1 MGRNS
6 TAQFVLSFILS
17 LFLLGTAFAQTGKIA
32 GTVSDGDNGDVLV
45 GVNVEVLNEFTG
57 AATDGNGEYVITVG
71 AGTYTVRITS
81 IGYETVDKE
90 VTVNAG
96 ETTHLDFE
104 TSQTIAELADV
115 VVVIG
120 SRAQRPRTATETV
133 VPVDV
138 LDIQQLV
145 SQAPQVTLNEILN
158 YVAPSF
164 SSNTQTISD
173 GTDHIDP
180 ASLRGLGPDQV
191 LVLINGKRRHT
202 TSLVNVNGTFGRGN
216 VGTDLNAIPTASIK
230 RVEVLRD
237 GAAAQYGSDAI
248 AGVINIVLRDAT
260 DKLNVT
266 ANSGAYYSSE
276 SEGTSDGEFKN
287 VSMNYGLPI
296 GEDGGFIN
304 MTGSYE
310 DRNPTN
316 RMKEWGGQIFAG
328 FNDPNYTGDPGDDI
342 TEDEL
347 VRRGQKRSDYNMRV
361 GQSAYKSG
369 AAFMNMVLPTSKTSE
384 MYAFGGISYRNG
396 NSAGFYRLP
405 YQERTVTNVYEN
417 GFLPEINS
425 NIHDQS
431 FAIGIRGKAKG
442 WNLDLSNTWGR
453 NSFQFQIGNTLN
465 ASLEDATK
473 TSYNSGGFAFTQNTA
488 NFDATRH
495 IDDMMEGF
503 NMAFG
508 FEYRYENYEIF
519 AGEEG
524 SYAKYDKNGDIVT
537 PNTPDSLI
545 VKGPN
550 GKARPGGAQ
559 VFPGFRPANELNAY
573 RSSFAFYTDL
583 ELDLT
588 ENIFGGF
595 AYRFEDYSDFG
606 STNNIKFTGRIKLA
620 DDYAVRG
627 AFSTGFR
634 APSLH
639 QINFN
644 ATSTLF
650 VDGIP
655 NEIGTFSND
664 SRVAQILGIPKLK
677 EEISQNLS
685 LGVTGNLPELQLT
698 VTIDAYQI
706 NIQDRVVKTGTF
718 KPSFDDNG
726 NPASAKD
733 AELESLLSSVNA
745 TGAAFFANAI
755 DTKTQGVDVVISHR
769 YDISDDAFLRTDISG
784 TYSET
789 VREGDIHSSDLLKD
803 KESTYFDETSRI
815 YLESAVPHT
824 KINLTETYTRTNWNA
839 MLRGVYFGEVQ
850 EATNNVDNQQTFAGK
865 WVFDASVGYKVLNHT
880 WLTVGIN
887 NLLDT
892 YPDNAIAANQSS
904 GRFLYSRRSKQFGVN
919 GRYLFSR
926 LSFNL

>member
-1 MGRNS
+1 MGRLS
-6 TAQFVLSFILS
+6 TYRIIFSFFIS
-17 LFLLGTAFAQTGKIA
+17 LFLLGTAFGQTGKIA
-32 GTVSDGDNGDVLV
+32 GSVYDADNGDPLV
-45 GVNVEVLNEFTG
+45 GVNVEVLDQFTG
-57 AATDGNGEYVITVG
+57 AATDGNGEYVITIAEG
-71 AGTYTVRITS
+71 SYTLRITI
-81 IGYETVDKE
+81 IGYESVDKD
-90 VTVNAG
+90 VKVISG
-96 ETTHLDFE
+96 ETTRIDFE
-104 TSQTIAELADV
+104 TNQTIAELADV

-120 SRAQRPRTATETV
+120 SRAQRPRTSTESV

-138 LDIQQLV
+138 IDIQQLV
-145 SQAPQVTLNEILN
+145 SQAPQVTVNEILN
-158 YVAPSF
+158 YAAPSF

-216 VGTDLNAIPTASIK
+216 VGTDLNSIPSAAIK

-266 ANSGAYYSSE
+266 TNAGSYYSSE
-276 SEGTSDGEFKN
+276 SEGDNDGSYEN
-287 VSMNYGLPI
+287 VSMNYGLPL
-296 GEDGGFIN
+296 GTEGGFIN
-304 MTGSYE
+304 FTGSYE
-310 DRNPTN
+310 DRDPTN
-316 RMKEWGGQIFAG
+316 RMKEWEGQIFAG
-328 FNDPNYTGDPGDDI
+328 YNSTDPNYSGDPDADI
-342 TEDEL
+342 TDAEL
-347 VRRGQKRSDYNMRV
+347 ARRGQTRSDYNMRV
-361 GQSAYKSG
+361 GQAAYKSG
-369 AAFMNMVLPTSKTSE
+369 SVFLNMAIPTSKTSE
-384 MYAFGGISYRNG
+384 VYAFGGLSYRNG

-405 YQERTVTNVYEN
+405 YQERTVTSVYHN

-425 NIHDQS
+425 IIHDRS

-442 WNLDLSNTWGR
+442 WDLDLSNTWGT
-453 NSFQFQIGNTLN
+453 NTFQFQIGNTLN

-473 TSYNSGGFAFTQNTA
+473 TSYNSGGHGFTQNTA
-488 NFDATRH
+488 NFDASRH
-495 IDDMMEGF
+495 LDDIMEGL

-508 FEYRYENYEIF
+508 FEYRYENYEII

-524 SYAKYDKNGDIVT
+524 SYAKYDKLGNIVT

-545 VKGPN
+545 VRGPN
-550 GKARPGGAQ
+550 GSARPGGAQ
-559 VFPGFRPANELNAY
+559 VFPGFRPSNELSEY
-573 RSSFAFYTDL
+573 RTSAAFYADV
-583 ELDLT
+583 EVDFT
-588 ENIFGGF
+588 ESLFGTA

-606 STNNIKFTGRIKLA
+606 STNNFKIAGRVQA
-620 DDYAVRG
+620 TDDFAVRG

-639 QINFN
+639 QIYFN
-644 ATSTLF
+644 STSTLF

-655 NEIGTFSND
+655 NEVGSFSND

-677 EEISQNLS
+677 EETSQNIS
-685 LGVTGNLPELQLT
+685 LGVTANLPDLNTT
-698 VTIDAYQI
+698 VTVDAYQI
-706 NIQDRVVKTGTF
+706 DITDRVVKTGTF
-718 KPSFDDNG
+718 
-726 NPASAKD
+726 SAGD
-733 AELESLLSSVNA
+733 GEDELAALLASVNA

-755 DTKTQGVDVVISHR
+755 DTKTQGVDLVVTHR
-769 YDISDDAFLRTDISG
+769 YDISEDAFLSSNISA

-789 VREGDIHSSDLLKD
+789 TQEGDIHSSPLLKD

-815 YLESAVPHT
+815 YLESATPRT
-824 KINLTETYTRTNWNA
+824 KINITETYTRTNWNA
-839 MLRGVYFGEVQ
+839 MLRGVYFGEVN
-850 EATNNVDNQQTFAGK
+850 EATNNVDNQQLYAGK
-865 WVFDASVGYKVLNHT
+865 WVFDTSVGYKILNHT

-892 YPDNAIAANQSS
+892 YPDEAIKANQSS

>member
-1 MGRNS
+1 MSRLS
-6 TAQFVLSFILS
+6 TTRIALSFFLS
-17 LFLLGTAFAQTGKIA
+17 LFLLGTVFAQTGKIA
-32 GTVSDGDNGDVLV
+32 GFVHDADNGDPLV
-45 GVNVEVLNEFTG
+45 GVNVEVLDQFTG
-57 AATDGNGEYVITVG
+57 AATDGNGEYVITIPEG
-71 AGTYTVRITS
+71 SYTVRITLV
-81 IGYETVDKE
+81 GYESIDKE
-90 VTVNAG
+90 VTVSSG
-96 ETTHLDFE
+96 ETSKVNFE
-104 TSQTIAELADV
+104 TSESIAELSDV

-120 SRAQRPRTATETV
+120 SRAQKPRTSTTSV

-138 LDIQQLV
+138 IDIQQLV
-145 SQAPQVTLNEILN
+145 SQAPQVTINEILN
-158 YVAPSF
+158 YAAPSF

-216 VGTDLNAIPTASIK
+216 VGTDLNSIPSAAIK

-266 ANSGAYYSSE
+266 ANTGSFFSSE
-276 SEGTSDGEFKN
+276 SEDDSDGSYEN
-287 VSMNYGLPI
+287 VSMNYGLPL
-296 GEDGGFIN
+296 GNEGGFIN
-304 MTGSYE
+304 FTGSYE
-310 DRNPTN
+310 DRDPTN

-328 FNDPNYTGDPGDDI
+328 YNNPDYTGDPSDNI
-342 TEDEL
+342 TEAEL
-347 VRRGQKRSDYNMRV
+347 TRRGQTRSDYNMRV
-361 GQSAYKSG
+361 GQAAYNSG
-369 AAFMNMVLPTSKTSE
+369 AVFINMAVPTSKTSE
-384 MYAFGGISYRNG
+384 LYAFGGLSYRNG

-405 YQERTVTNVYEN
+405 YQERTVTSVYHN

-425 NIHDQS
+425 IIHDQS

-442 WNLDLSNTWGR
+442 WNLDLSNTWGTNR
-453 NSFQFQIGNTLN
+453 FQFQIGNTLN

-473 TSYNSGGFAFTQNTA
+473 TSYNSGGHAFTQNTA
-488 NFDATRH
+488 NFDASRYL
-495 IDDMMEGF
+495 DDIMEGM

-524 SYAKYDKNGDIVT
+524 SYAKYDSKGDIVT

-550 GKARPGGAQ
+550 GSARPGGAQ
-559 VFPGFRPANELNAY
+559 VFPGFRPSNELSEY
-573 RSSFAFYTDL
+573 RTSAAFYADV
-583 ELDLT
+583 ELNIT
-588 ENIFGGF
+588 ESIFGGA

-606 STNNIKFTGRIKLA
+606 STNNIKLTGRIQATDEFAL
-620 DDYAVRG
+620 RG

-639 QINFN
+639 QIYFN
-644 ATSTLF
+644 STSTLF

-655 NEIGTFSND
+655 NEVGSFSND
-664 SRVAQILGIPKLK
+664 SRVAQILGIPQLK
-677 EEISQNLS
+677 EETSQNIS
-685 LGVTGNLPELQLT
+685 LGVTGNLPEMQMT
-698 VTIDAYQI
+698 VTVDAYQI
-706 NIQDRVVKTGTF
+706 NIDDRVVKTGTF
-718 KPSFDDNG
+718 SG
-726 NPASAKD
+726 D
-733 AELESLLSSVNA
+733 AGSELASLLSSVNA

-755 DTKTQGVDVVISHR
+755 DTKTQGVDVVVTHR
-769 YDISDDAFLRTDISG
+769 YDISEDAFLSSNISG

-789 VREGDIHSSDLLKD
+789 TQEGDIHSSPLLAD
-803 KESTYFDETSRI
+803 KLDTYFDETSRI
-815 YLESAVPHT
+815 YLESATPRT
-824 KINLTETYTRTNWNA
+824 KINITETYTRPKWNA
-839 MLRGVYFGEVQ
+839 MLRGVYFGEVN
-850 EATNNVDNQQTFAGK
+850 EATNTVANQQEYAGK
-865 WVFDASVGYKVLNHT
+865 WVFDASIGYKILNHT
-880 WLTVGIN
+880 WLTVGMN

-892 YPDNAIAANQSS
+892 YPDKAIAANQSS